1 MLKCLFSCNIFNLR
15 KRHLQGIIR
24 EGERGRER
32 GREGKRGREREREGE
47 RGREREREGERGRER
62 EREGEREKKR
72 LGKFG
77 FLAVFRTCLH
87 FQGPFKRGRE

>member
-1 MLKCLFSCNIFNLR
+1 MKKAPTGNN
-15 KRHLQGIIR
+15 KR
-24 EGERGRER
+24 GE
-32 GREGKRGREREREGE
+32 REGK
-47 RGREREREGERGRER
+47 RGRER